1 MKAKYSSK
9 ICILIILVVAI
20 LSLSNNVFAATI
32 TKEKLQENMNAY
44 VTGKKK
50 ATVKWSKVTGA
61 TGYEIYMSTKKSSG
75 YKKVGTNTKNNKIS
89 YTKTKIKRKK
99 KYYFKVRTY
108 RIVNGKKVYSSYSNV
123 KYVKVK

>member
-1 MKAKYSSK
+1 MKLTTKTTTPKISK
-9 ICILIILVVAI
+9 
-20 LSLSNNVFAATI
+20 
-32 TKEKLQENMNAY
+32 
-44 VTGKKK
+44 VTAGKKK

-89 YTKTKIKRKK
+89 YTKTKLKRKK